1 MDERTRLA
9 IIKAITPKNIFPIL
23 SRNGSQADGFETDL
37 LAAAL
42 VLVENNTRVESKF
55 CADVGVE
62 VRLYIAKGVTEG
74 FVAREIRLAACR
86 IHLLRTWL
94 VNINDII
101 PYNL

>member
-23 SRNGSQADGFETDL
+23 SRKGSQADGFESAL

-42 VLVENNTRVESKF
+42 VLVDSNTRVKSKF
-55 CADVGVE
+55 CEDVGVK

-74 FVAREIRLAACR
+74 FVVREIRLAACLT
-86 IHLLRTWL
+86 HLLRT
-94 VNINDII
+94 
-101 PYNL
+101 